1 MSEKEPLNTQEQ
13 PLKGKWIPVLWD
25 EEKRELLEKIT
36 TSELLAKEESLKH
49 ELTTSRGKDWERFM
63 SVNGSVSLKNSISNW
78 TLQIEEELD
87 LIDKVI
93 QNKAKTIQDAA
104 QYNGV
109 PPTDKD
115 VRDLFVLI
123 RPDGSY
129 DDRQARFYF
138 RDYIVSQTSSF
149 PRRGVNKI
157 PILNLDELMS
167 CMNLPISKNDPHY
180 AKYQQIIAVLLTE
193 WTSDEM
199 KFTGKDDRREILEV
213 ETAKLW
219 FEQLSILEQIRLT
232 WDQNDI
238 ASSLISK
245 DTILDAIG
253 TSKDYNEARSKLEWE
268 EFWLKI
274 SQEQYDMLEKSA
286 RSTVEYVNQAS
297 ERLQENK
304 GNQIA
309 ALEKWNLVEALQ
321 QETKYQRETSQIEYY
336 RDLRSSLS
344 KTEWSTTNNNPPAFR
359 NGINVNET
367 NFSQNLEYFMN
378 DERTNA
384 IYPKLSDGT
393 NIPIRKAWDDIYLV
407 QGCQV
412 PADEV
417 AWLVQLNE
425 ALAEKGLRFFST
437 KSPLTKILSNIE
449 QTLRT
454 KGVQNVPHF
463 WDLKNVSTYQDNIV
477 DILYTIIDP
486 DPKTPSPNVN
496 ERIDLTSK
504 RLKNG
509 IPLIAHGRQ
518 SWVVRED
525 SSIDLD
531 KIAEK
536 LTTVIQSGYPF
547 MFWGDK
553 KERG

>member
-1 MSEKEPLNTQEQ
+1 MSEKEPLTTQEQ

-115 VRDLFVLI
+115 VRDLFALI

-129 DDRQARFYF
+129 DNRQTRLYF

-219 FEQLSILEQIRLT
+219 SEQLSILEQIRLT

-238 ASSLISK
+238 ASSVITADK
-245 DTILDAIG
+245 ILDAIG

-309 ALEKWNLVEALQ
+309 ALKKWNLVEALQ

-336 RDLRSSLS
+336 RDLRSSLN
-344 KTEWSTTNNNPPAFR
+344 KTEWNQISNTIPTSKNN
-359 NGINVNET
+359 INVGGSDFST
-367 NFSQNLEYFMN
+367 NLTYFMN
-378 DERTNA
+378 DERTNS

-393 NIPIRKAWDDIYLV
+393 TIPIIKAWDDLYIV

-417 AWLVQLNE
+417 EWLVKLNQT
-425 ALAEKGLRFFST
+425 LAEKGLRFFST
-437 KSPLTKILSNIE
+437 KSPLTKILTNIE

-454 KGVQNVPHF
+454 KGIQNVPHF
-463 WDLKNVSTYQDNIV
+463 WDFKNIAAYKDNIV
-477 DILYTIIDP
+477 DILYAIIDP
-486 DPKTPSPNVN
+486 DPTASIRNID
-496 ERIDLTSK
+496 ERIKHSD
-504 RLKNG
+504 RRFAGG
-509 IPLIAHGRQ
+509 IPLIAYGRQ
-518 SWVVRED
+518 SWIVKED
-525 SSIDLD
+525 SSIDINKLT
-531 KIAEK
+531 EK
-536 LTTVIQSGYPF
+536 LTTLIQSGYPF
-547 MFWGDK
+547 LFWGDK